1 MAHRAASTA
10 PANSTSIPSPVVLT
24 YPPAMRGDGG
34 IDDPGTAQNQLDFSK
49 K

>member
-10 PANSTSIPSPVVLT
+10 LANSTSIPSPVVLT

-34 IDDPGTAQNQLDFSK
+34 IDDPRIGSGQVGFLK